1 MEMSIRGR
9 ATRRRSRATAAWWL
23 VWGLGAA
30 LAACTIGGGGERVL
44 HTYRLGSDRM
54 ERTAPAPADPKATA
68 ILLVS
73 PPQALAGFDTPRMAY
88 VARPHEVSYYAT
100 SQWVDAPARMVAPL
114 LAQAFE
120 RTGVWRAVVQGPS
133 SVRADYRLDADNL
146 AVAHEV
152 IERPSRVRLT
162 LRLQLVET
170 RERKVLGTR
179 GFEVEEEAP
188 GDDAYGAAIA
198 ANRALPKLLDQAAEW
213 LSGCMKN
220 GAALGC

>member
-1 MEMSIRGR
+1 MSDRGAR
-9 ATRRRSRATAAWWL
+9 ALFLRSSVRW
-23 VWGLGAA
+23 LGAA
-30 LAACTIGGGGERVL
+30 ALALAGCGIGGGGDVVL
-44 HTYRLGSDRM
+44 HTYLLGNERM
-54 ERTAPAPADPKATA
+54 ERSAPAADPKTTA

-73 PPQALAGFDTPRMAY
+73 PPQAMAGFDTPRMAY

-100 SQWVDAPARMVAPL
+100 SQWADAPARMVAPL
-114 LAQAFE
+114 LAQALE
-120 RTGVWRAVVQGPS
+120 RTGAWRAVVQGPS
-133 SVRADYRLDADNL
+133 PARADYRVDADSL

-152 IERPSRVRLT
+152 IDRPSQVRLT

-179 GFEVEEEAP
+179 GFEMVEAAP

-213 LSGCMKN
+213 LSGCMKDG
-220 GAALGC
+220 GAQGC